1 MRFFNEGPQLALG
14 CLCQWLPH
22 GLAPQQNWL
31 SGLSMMDPGLR
42 RGDGYFKND
51 RLNNRHPGEGRDPS
65 FECPITF
72 SRQ

>member
-1 MRFFNEGPQLALG
+1 
-14 CLCQWLPH
+14 
-22 GLAPQQNWL
+22 LAPQQKWL

-51 RLNNRHPGEGRDPS
+51 TLNNRHPGEGRDPS